1 MLRADR
7 ARGLRS
13 TAIGYH
19 FAPLF
24 TLNCLATD
32 NFEDQRVAATIG
44 KRKGRPKFVVKS
56 RGFAPIAETR
66 SSSAYPRFIYSFRSF
81 VAIERRREELNSW
94 TAVETVSSGNCKRDR
109 YLGGY
114 FAARG

>member
-7 ARGLRS
+7 ARELRS

-32 NFEDQRVAATIG
+32 NFEDQRVAATMG
-44 KRKGRPKFVVKS
+44 KRKGRPKFVVENREDS
-56 RGFAPIAETR
+56 RRSLKREAASRIRALFTR
-66 SSSAYPRFIYSFRSF
+66 FDLSSLSR
-81 VAIERRREELNSW
+81 ER
-94 TAVETVSSGNCKRDR
+94 K
-109 YLGGY
+109 
-114 FAARG
+114 ARGIEFVDCR